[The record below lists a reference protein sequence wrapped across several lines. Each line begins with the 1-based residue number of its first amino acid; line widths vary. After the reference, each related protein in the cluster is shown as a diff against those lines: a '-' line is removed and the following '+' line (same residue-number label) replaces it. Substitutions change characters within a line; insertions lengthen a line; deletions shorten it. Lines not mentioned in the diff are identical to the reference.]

1 MQQWTHVCLNR
12 PILSG
17 MTRKFTTKL
26 NFGRKKAGKDATAA
40 MDKLRSLEKRQDGW
54 IQEPQM
60 LMFQMTWFLAGKPNS
75 VQVIAG
81 SVTHRIG
88 QLSKSIVRKPRCSR
102 RPKRMSR
109 R

>member
-54 IQEPQM
+54 IQEPQL
-60 LMFQMTWFLAGKPNS
+60 LMFQMTWFLAGETQFS
-75 VQVIAG
+75 AG
-81 SVTHRIG
+81 Y
-88 QLSKSIVRKPRCSR
+88 SKVSYAPDSSIVKVNCPQAEV
-102 RPKRMSR
+102 
-109 R
+109 